1 MLVGSAVLVAAI
13 LLLSGSGGPVPNVV
27 VFGPGPL
34 LRPVPPSP
42 AALRFSSASNRRF
55 AQEDVQKLI
64 RILVLPRGARLVAK
78 VPRSAP
84 VRFRH
89 ELTGSRFL
97 PGFAVTHR
105 IWVVHEPLD
114 RVIRFVQTH
123 AHPRPRPWARYRGK
137 NNGVRLRPV
146 GSYTFPPVP
155 GRSWERWLNADM
167 IALSGGGTAVI
178 AQTGDGWIHTPR
190 RALLPRAVKRIDIV
204 SRIGNRSPNVL
215 VHVRRPY
222 EVGSIVADVNGLGL
236 SNAEHIACA
245 LTFGGGPTV
254 TLRFRSANGKLLARA
269 TVPDTL
275 GGGLSGPCN
284 PLQMT
289 VGGRKAPP
297 LIGADLLLRL
307 QRDLSLDLA
316 PPLPRDVS
324 ACLQRHGWTVQS
336 APHELSPTKN
346 GRRWTITFN
355 ATGEVTLDKAAP
367 RGLEHCLHAAQR
379 YLIAG

>member
-1 MLVGSAVLVAAI
+1 
-13 LLLSGSGGPVPNVV
+13 LLSGSGGSPRQ
-27 VFGPGPL
+27 VFITGPWPL
-34 LRPVPPSP
+34 LRLVPPSP
-42 AALRFSSASNRRF
+42 TALRFSTASNRRF

-64 RILVLPRGARLVAK
+64 RILVLPPGARLVAK

-84 VRFRH
+84 PAWFRH
-89 ELTGSRFL
+89 ELTAPRFL

-105 IWVVHEPLD
+105 IWIVHEPLD
-114 RVIRFVQTH
+114 RVVRFVRTH

-178 AQTGDGWIHTPR
+178 AQTGDGWIHTTR
-190 RALLPRAVKRIDIV
+190 RALLLRAVKRIDIV

-215 VHVRRPY
+215 VHVHQPY

-245 LTFGGGPTV
+245 LAFGGGPTV

-275 GGGLSGPCN
+275 GGGLSGPGN

-307 QRDLSLDLA
+307 QQDLSVDLA

-324 ACLQRHGWTVQS
+324 ACLQRHPGWKVQHF
-336 APHELSPTKN
+336 PHELAATKN
-346 GRRWTITFN
+346 GRRWTITFHP
-355 ATGEVTLDKAAP
+355 TGKVTLDKTAP
-367 RGLEHCLHAAQR
+367 SRLEHCLHAGQR